1 MWPGYRRLLRGTR
14 KTLPGPYAKRVKAGS
29 RVLRAGGRRVL
40 VPNEVSAGVRGSPLK
55 ATLGPDLAPRA
66 DRRGREGGKKSKGCL
81 AFSQSLSFPL
91 VAL

>member
-1 MWPGYRRLLRGTR
+1 MLSEGGAGDRVARLQMLLRGTR

-66 DRRGREGGKKSKGCL
+66 DRRGREGGKKAK
-81 AFSQSLSFPL
+81 A
-91 VAL
+91 V